1 MKASTLTRLAS
12 RLDSSRPTLPAR
24 LPTSPRII
32 AVLMLMLV
40 GQAAMANPGSAGQN
54 STAKG
59 AIFSIEHSS
68 IDGGVGS
75 SSAGNYAIR
84 GTSGQPDADPLG
96 SASGGIYSVI
106 GGVWPTGTVP
116 DQSDA
121 LHADGFE

>member
-1 MKASTLTRLAS
+1 MKTSTPSRRASGRDSGRSTLLS
-12 RLDSSRPTLPAR
+12 RFPTG
-24 LPTSPRII
+24 PRII
-32 AVLMLMLV
+32 AALMLI
-40 GQAAMANPGSAGQN
+40 GQAAMANPGSADQN
-54 STAKG
+54 SKG
-59 AIFSIEHSS
+59 ASFSIEHSS

-96 SASGGIYSVI
+96 PASGGIYSVI
-106 GGVWPTGTVP
+106 GGVWPTGVVP